1 MRQLSWDEF
10 ADAEG
15 TTYSVDAEG
24 IPPVEMTLETAAEL
38 PDSGR
43 AGGSDKLAFRG
54 PFEPILP
61 QAIYR
66 FRSGDETREIFV
78 VPIGREEKGTLYEAI
93 FC

>member
-43 AGGSDKLAFRG
+43 AGGSFKLAFRG

-78 VPIGREEKGTLYEAI
+78 VPIACDADGAIYEAI
-93 FC
+93 FN

>member
-43 AGGSDKLAFRG
+43 AGGSWGARAWSRIWRCLTA
-54 PFEPILP
+54 
-61 QAIYR
+61 
-66 FRSGDETREIFV
+66 T
-78 VPIGREEKGTLYEAI
+78 
-93 FC
+93 